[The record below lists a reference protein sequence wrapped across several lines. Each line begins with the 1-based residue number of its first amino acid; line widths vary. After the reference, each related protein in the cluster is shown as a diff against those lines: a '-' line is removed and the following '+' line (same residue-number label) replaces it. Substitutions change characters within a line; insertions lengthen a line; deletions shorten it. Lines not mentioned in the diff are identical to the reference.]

1 MNSGRIIFVVLALIL
16 VSLIGMQW
24 LVLPDP
30 NRRNYE
36 FFPNMVE
43 SAARDAQN
51 PPLVLDDGTIV
62 DQRVP
67 PGSVARGYLPLPFPA
82 TPEGALL
89 AGQTLTNPIAADD
102 LEAVARGAFVF
113 NTFCAVCHGTTG
125 LGDGPVTK
133 RGVPPPPSFMLD
145 NAVNMADGQ
154 MYHVITLGQ
163 KNMASYASQV
173 SRDDRWKVIRYVRT
187 LQERPMVAATDSPA
201 TDAQAEEQP

>member
-1 MNSGRIIFVVLALIL
+1 MNGGRTRVVVLALSL
-16 VSLIGMQW
+16 ASLIGLQW
-24 LVLPDP
+24 LILPDP
-30 NRRNYE
+30 YRRNYE

-43 SAARDAQN
+43 SVARDAQN
-51 PPLVLDDGTIV
+51 SPLVLDDGALV
-62 DQRVP
+62 DRRVP

-102 LEAVARGAFVF
+102 LEAVVRGAFVF
-113 NTFCAVCHGTTG
+113 NTFCAVCHGPKG

-133 RGVPPPPSFMLD
+133 RGVPPPPSFLLD

-163 KNMASYASQV
+163 KNMASYASQI
-173 SRDDRWKVIRYVRT
+173 SREDRWKVIRFVRT
-187 LQERPMVAATDSPA
+187 LQESPVVTATGGPA
-201 TDAQAEEQP
+201 TDAQAEAQP